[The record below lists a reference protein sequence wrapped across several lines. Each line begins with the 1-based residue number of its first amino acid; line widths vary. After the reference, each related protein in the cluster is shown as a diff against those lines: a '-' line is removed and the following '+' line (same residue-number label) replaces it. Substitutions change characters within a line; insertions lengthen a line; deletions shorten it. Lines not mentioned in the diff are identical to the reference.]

1 MVISLYFYTKK
12 ESSKRVMGK
21 VNFTSIYGE
30 VKEYVV
36 DHKKFVLIVSLAI
49 IALMLM
55 AMFGLWYES

>member
-1 MVISLYFYTKK
+1 
-12 ESSKRVMGK
+12 MGK

-55 AMFGLWYES
+55 AMFGLWYESQ